1 MQKRIYSLILALL
14 FSMSTVGSVLADE
27 TEMVIGKAGEAEVVE
42 LTNSS
47 VVKDE
52 ESEKL
57 NERLAKITVIVKQK
71 LGIDDHYTG
80 FYGDYEGGSV
90 SAWRLN
96 WSCEEKGETVTVN
109 ADEDGKILYYSYK
122 NNSVYNSYSSNSE
135 FAPIFPKVSR
145 LEAKKAAIDFVSSIL
160 EDGESVSFKE
170 NSEILSAKDVRRY
183 SFSSNLFINGVE
195 SPITISV
202 SVQTSDLKVTSFSRS
217 DRYTAYVGDIAD
229 KAVVSDDVAGEK
241 LSTTPDM
248 ELKYI
253 LEYDENDTE
262 KKNPKAVLKYIP
274 KLTGDYIVDA
284 VTGDL
289 INMDDIYKE
298 ANTYLKYES
307 GMIESESAADSTAT
321 NAGGLSSV
329 EVEGIEKLE
338 GVMTKQQLDDKI
350 RNLSEFGISEKYSLG
365 MIEYSLNN
373 ETGDVTCRIRYN
385 CPVENILALKDL
397 ENITGKVIIKSFIL
411 DGKTG
416 EISKVYTSYPYLG
429 SKNTIKAV
437 ISNSNEIAKEFLS
450 KYEAEK
456 ISVIDKLSETITE
469 NENTIP
475 RVRYQYAQKQND
487 YFLESNYINVEVNLL
502 DGVIDAYS
510 KSWVDDVDFESAD
523 GIISKEDAIK
533 AYCNAHEIKLSY
545 INYPIKLDVNVP
557 EHRVYIDFGEKY
569 IYTLKLSYS
578 YYTDK
583 NIRAILAKTGEV
595 ITNEY
600 VDYNKVSVYDDIE
613 NSYAKYMIK
622 ELANYGIGFAGT
634 KFEPEKKL
642 TQIDMIKFILSA
654 TGDKYIIRNNEI
666 DNIYQRAYDLGILD
680 ERERNPDKE
689 ITKAELAKTLI
700 YISDYGK
707 MGYARDIFV
716 CGYADDTEISDEYY
730 GYVAIAK
737 ALGVVK
743 GAEDGN
749 FYPNKVVT
757 REDAAAMMYGFMDR
771 KVR

>member
-1 MQKRIYSLILALL
+1 MQKRIYSIILALV
-14 FSMSTVGSVLADE
+14 FSMTSVGNLMADE
-27 TEMVIGKAGEAEVVE
+27 IETAIGKAGEAEVVE

-47 VVKDE
+47 IIKDE

-57 NERLAKITVIVKQK
+57 DERLAKVTVIVKQK
-71 LGIDDHYTG
+71 LGIDDHYTE

-96 WSCEEKGETVTVN
+96 WSCEEKGETLTVN
-109 ADEDGKILYYSYK
+109 ADEHGKILYYSYK

-135 FAPIFPKVSR
+135 FAPIFPKVNR
-145 LEAKKAAIDFVSSIL
+145 LEAKKTAIDFVSSVL
-160 EDGESVSFKE
+160 EDGESVSFE
-170 NSEILSAKDVRRY
+170 ESSEILSAKDVRRY

-217 DRYTAYVGDIAD
+217 DRYTAYVGDIVD
-229 KAVVSDDVAGEK
+229 KAVISDNVAGEK
-241 LSTTPDM
+241 LSQTPDM

-274 KLTGDYIVDA
+274 KYTGDYIVDA

-298 ANTYLKYES
+298 ANIYLKYES
-307 GMIESESAADSTAT
+307 GMIESESAADTSVT

-350 RNLSEFGISEKYSLG
+350 RSLSEFGINEKYSLG
-365 MIEYSLNN
+365 LIDYSLND

-385 CPVENILALKDL
+385 CPVENIMSL
-397 ENITGKVIIKSFIL
+397 ENVTGKTIIKSFIL

-429 SKNTIKAV
+429 DKNIV
-437 ISNSNEIAKEFLS
+437 NSIIANSDEIAKEFLS
-450 KYEAEK
+450 KYEADK
-456 ISVIDKLSETITE
+456 ISIIDKLSETITE
-469 NENTIP
+469 SESTIP
-475 RVRYQYAQKQND
+475 HVRYQYAQKQNG
-487 YFLESNYINVEVNLL
+487 YFLESNCINVEVNLL
-502 DGVIDAYS
+502 NGAIDAYS
-510 KSWVDDVDFESAD
+510 KNWVKGVDFESAD

-533 AYCNAHEIKLSY
+533 TYCNAYEIKLSY
-545 INYPIKLDVNVP
+545 RNYPIKLDVNVP

-583 NIRAILAKTGEV
+583 NIKAILAKTGEV

-600 VDYNKVSVYDDIE
+600 VDYNKVSVYNDIE
-613 NSYAKYMIK
+613 ESYAKDMIK
-622 ELANYGIGFAGT
+622 ELANYGIGFVGT
-634 KFEPEKKL
+634 KFEPEKNL

-654 TGDKYIIRNNEI
+654 TGDKYIIRNDDI
-666 DNIYQRAYDLGILD
+666 DNIYQRAYDLRILN
-680 ERERNPDKE
+680 EGERNPDKE

-707 MGYARDIFV
+707 MGYAREIFV
-716 CGYADDTEISDEYY
+716 CGFADDVEISNEYY
-730 GYVAIAK
+730 GYIAIAK
-737 ALGVVK
+737 ALGVIK

-749 FYPNKVVT
+749 FYSNKIVT